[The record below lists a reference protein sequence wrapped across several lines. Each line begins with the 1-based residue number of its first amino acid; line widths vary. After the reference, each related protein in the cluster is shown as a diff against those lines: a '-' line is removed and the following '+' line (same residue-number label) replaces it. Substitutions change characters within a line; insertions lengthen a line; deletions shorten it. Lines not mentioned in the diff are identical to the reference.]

1 MGGLA
6 GTLRASNRL
15 KRVLLMLWKN
25 LPLSRS
31 ARFWLMWRLNSKF
44 LVGVIGVVLDSHGRV
59 LLLKHVYRTI
69 PWGLPSGWA
78 KRGEQPG
85 EALLRELWEEVG
97 LKARLEGV
105 LDVRADRLGLPR
117 LDVVL
122 LCRAEEADPEVKPR
136 DPEIEEA
143 GFFQLD
149 DFPHRLPCEQSLL
162 VREALGRGP

>member
-105 LDVRADRLGLPR
+105 LDVR
-117 LDVVL
+117 
-122 LCRAEEADPEVKPR
+122 PEVKPR